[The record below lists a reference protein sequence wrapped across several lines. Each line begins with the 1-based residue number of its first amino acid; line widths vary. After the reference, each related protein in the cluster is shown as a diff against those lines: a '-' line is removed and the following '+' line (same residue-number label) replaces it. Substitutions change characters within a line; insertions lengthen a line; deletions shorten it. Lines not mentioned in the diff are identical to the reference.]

1 MFFNPKYLYRFSFW
15 TSLLILILILVDL
28 GFHQNQHLELQIENY
43 YYYALLVGVV
53 TTTLSYI
60 LDRKRIKQNI
70 ALIDLAGVSFALFL
84 LGGSF
89 LRRSSARAFDKTF
102 ELAFRKIRCRIT
114 LSKRAIRS
122 SGRVQK
128 NRFESCSA
136 VFDQLYEHYPFRHA
150 SSLASQCNG

>member
-28 GFHQNQHLELQIENY
+28 GFHQNQQVEIQIESY

-70 ALIDLAGVSFALFL
+70 ALIDLAGVSFAFFL
-84 LGGSF
+84 LGVHF
-89 LRRSSARAFDKTF
+89 FADPQL
-102 ELAFRKIRCRIT
+102 ELSVK
-114 LSKRAIRS
+114 LSTW
-122 SGRVQK
+122 
-128 NRFESCSA
+128 
-136 VFDQLYEHYPFRHA
+136 
-150 SSLASQCNG
+150 